1 MNFTQL
7 KKLIIHA
14 DTKIV
19 MLIMDGLGGLPIE
32 IGGKTELETANTPTM
47 DALAEHSALG
57 LSSPAGPGI
66 AVGSGPGH
74 LAVFGFDPFE
84 YEIGRGAL
92 EVLGVDIDLLPGD
105 VAARGNFCTINERGN
120 ITDRRAGRLAT
131 TEAFELVKILGE
143 IKLNGVEFIIKPIK
157 EHRFAFVIRGKGL
170 GSDLRDTDPLLNGIA
185 PMQTAGLDDASKRT
199 ASIVN
204 QFVNKA
210 KFLLAGKYPANMI
223 LLRGFD
229 RLPEVPQYKDLFG
242 LNAAAIAVNGM
253 YKGVS
258 RLVGM
263 SVLPVEGITMEDEFA
278 ALEKNWK
285 DYDFFYLHIKQ
296 TDTHGEDGD
305 VLKKIKVIEDVDTL
319 IPRLIAL
326 NPDVIII
333 TGDHSSPACMKSHS
347 WHPVPLLI
355 YSKNVREDGIKEFGE
370 RACSRGSLGIIPA
383 KDIMLIAMANAMRL
397 AKYGA

>member
-143 IKLNGVEFIIKPIK
+143 IKLDGVEFIIKPIK

>member
-1 MNFTQL
+1 
-7 KKLIIHA
+7 
-14 DTKIV
+14 
-19 MLIMDGLGGLPIE
+19 
-32 IGGKTELETANTPTM
+32 
-47 DALAEHSALG
+47 
-57 LSSPAGPGI
+57 
-66 AVGSGPGH
+66 
-74 LAVFGFDPFE
+74 
-84 YEIGRGAL
+84 
-92 EVLGVDIDLLPGD
+92 
-105 VAARGNFCTINERGN
+105 
-120 ITDRRAGRLAT
+120 LAT

-143 IKLNGVEFIIKPIK
+143 IKLDGVEFIIKPIK

>member
-1 MNFTQL
+1 MNFSQL
-7 KKLIIHA
+7 KKLVIPA

-19 MLIMDGLGGLPIE
+19 LLIMDGLGGLPIE
-32 IGGKTELETANTPTM
+32 PGGKTELETANTPTM

-105 VAARGNFCTINERGN
+105 VAARGNFCTINESGI

-131 TEAFELVKILGE
+131 TEASDLVKILGE
-143 IKLNGVEFIIKPIK
+143 IKVDGAEFIIKPIK
-157 EHRFAFVIRGKGL
+157 EHRFAFVIRGVGL
-170 GSDLRDTDPLLNGIA
+170 GSDLRDTDPLINGIA
-185 PMQTAGLDDASKRT
+185 PMQTAGLDDASKKT

-204 QFVNKA
+204 QFITKA
-210 KFLLAGKYPANMI
+210 KSLLAGKNPANMI
-223 LLRGFD
+223 LMRGFD

-263 SVLPVEGITMEDEFA
+263 NVLHVDGIAIEDEFA
-278 ALEKNWK
+278 ALKKNWK

-305 VLKKIKVIEDVDTL
+305 VRKKIKVIEDVDTL

-347 WHPVPLLI
+347 WHPVPLLL
-355 YSKNVREDGIKEFGE
+355 YSKFVREDGIKEFGE